1 MATRAHPKIVVV
13 GDLNGAYDVLV
24 DILRGTKL
32 VDREL
37 GWRGGR
43 AELVQMGDLFN
54 RGDGALQA
62 LRLLLSLQRQARRV
76 GGKVTVLLGNHEVM
90 TALGHEGYCTEG
102 EYLSFASAQERRAW
116 PAQVARAVKRLVR
129 QRPNG
134 ILLPIEPR
142 LEAWKMEHVPGRAA
156 LRKELG
162 PHGKLGRAL
171 RALPVTYQTQGCLFL
186 HGGLLPD
193 WAELG
198 IAGLNERAREAWA
211 LAGNRLWS
219 LPKQSL
225 FRNPNGPLWD
235 RSLVRGGARARG
247 LLIRSLSE
255 MGAERM
261 IVGHTPTESL
271 AGGAAGRVLPLAGG
285 RLVAVDVGL
294 SSGPH
299 TPRAALIVDG
309 PRGLEWTPGKTRVLW
324 DTRSGRAR
332 R

>member
-1 MATRAHPKIVVV
+1 MATRARQKIVVV

-32 VDREL
+32 VGRDL
-37 GWRGGR
+37 VWRGGR

-54 RGDGALQA
+54 RGDGGLQA
-62 LRLLLSLQRQARRV
+62 LRLLLRLKRQARRV

-90 TALGHEGYCTEG
+90 SALGHEGYCTEG

-116 PAQVARAVKRLVR
+116 PARVARALKRLVR
-129 QRPNG
+129 RRSNG

-142 LEAWKMEHVPGRAA
+142 LEAWKIEHVPGRAA

-162 PHGKLGRAL
+162 PRGRLGRAL
-171 RALPVTYQTQGCLFL
+171 RALPVAYQTQGCLFV
-186 HGGLLPD
+186 HAGLLPD

-198 IAGLNERAREAWA
+198 VDGLNERARGAWA

-219 LPKQSL
+219 LSKPNL
-225 FRNPNGPLWD
+225 FRNPTGPLWD
-235 RSLVRGGARARG
+235 RSLVRGGVKARA
-247 LLIRSLSE
+247 LLIRSLSQL
-255 MGAERM
+255 GAVRM
-261 IVGHTPTESL
+261 IVGHTQTESL
-271 AGGAAGRVLPLAGG
+271 AGGRAGSVLLLAGG

-294 SSGPH
+294 KSGPN
-299 TPRAALIVDG
+299 TPRTALILAG
-309 PRGLEWTPGKTRVLW
+309 PRGLEWTPNKTRVLW
-324 DTRSGRAR
+324 NTRSVRAR